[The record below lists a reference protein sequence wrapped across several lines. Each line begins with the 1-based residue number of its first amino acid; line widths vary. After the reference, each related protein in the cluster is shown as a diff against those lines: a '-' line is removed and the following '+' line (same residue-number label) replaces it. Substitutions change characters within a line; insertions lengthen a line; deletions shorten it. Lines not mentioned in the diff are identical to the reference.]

1 MALFRNIVF
10 VAALAGFIA
19 GLAMTALQAVSTVPL
34 ILAAETY
41 EAAGEVPA
49 THESAEEEEG
59 WAPANGLER
68 LAFTSLANVVSA
80 IGFGLVLVAA
90 GELAGGIRSW
100 HQGILWGLS
109 GFAVFTLA
117 PGLGLPPELPA
128 MPAGDLHMRQ
138 MWWLL
143 TVLAT
148 AAGLVLILLRRSPV
162 LAALGIGIIIAPH
175 ILGAPQPE
183 SFESPIPK
191 ALHHDFVVAVVV
203 TSFIFWGLLGG
214 LAGHFRQ
221 RLGGPYVRRQMGTSK
236 NPF

>member
-1 MALFRNIVF
+1 MALFRKLVF
-10 VAALAGFIA
+10 VAALAGLIA
-19 GLAMTALQAVSTVPL
+19 GIAMTVLQTVATVPL
-34 ILAAETY
+34 ILTAETY
-41 EAAGEVPA
+41 EAAGDVPA
-49 THESAEEEEG
+49 VHEPAEEEEG
-59 WAPANGLER
+59 WAPADGLER
-68 LAFTSLANVVSA
+68 LAFTSLANVVTA

-90 GELAGGIRSW
+90 GELAGGITGWR
-100 HQGILWGLS
+100 QGILWGLS

-138 MWWLL
+138 AWWLL

-148 AAGLVLILLRRSPV
+148 TAGLVLILLRRSPV
-162 LAALGIGIIIAPH
+162 LAMLGIGIIIAPH
-175 ILGAPQPE
+175 ILGAPKPE

-203 TSFIFWGLLGG
+203 TSFIFWALLGG

-221 RLGGPYVRRQMGTSK
+221 RFGGREPA
-236 NPF
+236 